1 MMGIIQIQ
9 MIKIQL
15 YSRVPQKNRQCLMV
29 EHNTNQDTNSTMLG
43 LETLSVGVW
52 KLSVLLSFMHFSLC
66 IHFVV
71 PLCSSFTSPALVPI
85 LIVLVT
91 LILLF
96 VWGTNV

>member
-43 LETLSVGVW
+43 LETLSVGV
-52 KLSVLLSFMHFSLC
+52 
-66 IHFVV
+66 
-71 PLCSSFTSPALVPI
+71 
-85 LIVLVT
+85 
-91 LILLF
+91 
-96 VWGTNV
+96 